1 MTTDQL
7 HYIRIPK
14 GQGARAE
21 AVRMTYVLADRP
33 WTDVMHSFAEELA
46 NALLEWLQ
54 RRGFPPQT
62 IGDPKLGT
70 RWHHAVTH
78 FVCHLVLADVRQARK
93 RAERRRA

>member
-1 MTTDQL
+1 MDPQATWNEL
-7 HYIRIPK
+7 LE
-14 GQGARAE
+14 ARWQ
-21 AVRMTYVLADRP
+21 RDWNR
-33 WTDVMHSFAEELA
+33 AEELA

-70 RWHHAVTH
+70 RWHHAVAY
-78 FVCHLVLADVRQARK
+78 FVCHLVLSDTRQARK

>member
-1 MTTDQL
+1 MDPQAAWKEL
-7 HYIRIPK
+7 LE
-14 GQGARAE
+14 ARCQ
-21 AVRMTYVLADRP
+21 RDWNR
-33 WTDVMHSFAEELA
+33 AEELA